1 MPMQPIHRL
10 ANLAERPDG
19 AVEWACPR
27 CGRYL
32 LRYPDTELVLAAG
45 ASDTVHVLGGRY
57 PATPTDF
64 PAMSEDDRR
73 FLHAHAMRW

>member
-10 ANLAERPDG
+10 ANLARRPDG

-32 LRYPDTELVLAAG
+32 LRYPDTQVVLAAG
-45 ASDTVHVLGGRY
+45 APDTVHVLGDRY
-57 PATPTDF
+57 PAAPIDVA
-64 PAMSEDDRR
+64 AMSEYDRQ
-73 FLHAHAMRW
+73 FLHAHAMGW

>member
-10 ANLAERPDG
+10 ANLAQRPDG

-32 LRYPDTELVLAAG
+32 LRYPHTQLVLAAG
-45 ASDTVHVLGGRY
+45 ASDTVHVLGDRDAAS
-57 PATPTDF
+57 PIDL
-64 PAMSEDDRR
+64 PAMSEYDRQ
-73 FLHAHAMRW
+73 FLHAHAMGW